1 MTTAI
6 ALSSVGLQY
15 LLRGVIVPAIALVL
29 TVAGYRPAHAH
40 HDHTTEAAAFTA
52 TYVATVPTELMT
64 CTELRAI
71 CHEHGLRPGRSRA
84 SALAAVQA
92 AGIR

>member
-6 ALSSVGLQY
+6 ALSSVGLQH

-29 TVAGYRPAHAH
+29 TVAGYRPAQARAPQ
-40 HDHTTEAAAFTA
+40 AAAFTA
-52 TYVATVPTELMT
+52 AYVATVPTELMT

-71 CHEHGLRPGRSRA
+71 CREHGIRPGRSRA
-84 SALAAVQA
+84 SAMAAVQA